1 MSFCFFTDPRTYDTT
16 SFRRF
21 VSSIKKIYIQLK
33 NSATRRRMKLFL
45 LVTVSLGFKF
55 LGSGRHQLQKTSQN
69 GPSAIIKAFLS
80 AKKKNHFLMKF
91 FSIYWNT
98 TSKKAYID
106 TVQLWMSFIFMRSL
120 IESGRAI
127 FWNYTA
133 VAFP

>member
-1 MSFCFFTDPRTYDTT
+1 MTRL
-16 SFRRF
+16 
-21 VSSIKKIYIQLK
+21 VSVALLAIYIQLK

-69 GPSAIIKAFLS
+69 GPSAIIKAL
-80 AKKKNHFLMKF
+80 KKKNHFLMKF

-98 TSKKAYID
+98 TSKKAFID

-127 FWNYTA
+127 FLNYTA